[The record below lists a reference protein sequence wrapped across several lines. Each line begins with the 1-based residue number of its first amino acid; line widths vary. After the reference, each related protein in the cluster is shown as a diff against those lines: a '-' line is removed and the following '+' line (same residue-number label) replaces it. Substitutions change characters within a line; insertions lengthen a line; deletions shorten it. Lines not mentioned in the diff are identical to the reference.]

1 MTASEAMP
9 EGLPKISIIVPTY
22 NEVDNVEDLIDGLRS
37 VLEDVDYQIVVVD
50 DNSPDGTYYAVKQ
63 IAERDSH
70 IMPILRH
77 EKLGLASAVLHGYKV
92 SDGKLIVMMDSD
104 LSHRP
109 QDLPEL
115 LEAARESDIVI
126 GSRYVDGGSIFGMSS
141 YRKLAS
147 RVSIGISRMVL
158 GLTYQD
164 TTSGFAVFRRGVLDH
179 VAPKLEPNGFKL
191 LLEVLV
197 KCPEAQVAEVPITF
211 VNRRKGDSKFGAGEV
226 FKFLRLCYDLRRHQG
241 RANQD

>member
-1 MTASEAMP
+1 ML
-9 EGLPKISIIVPTY
+9 EGLPKISVIVPTY
-22 NEVDNVEDLIDGLRS
+22 NEVDNVEDLIEGLRS
-37 VLEDVDYQIVVVD
+37 VLAGADFQIVVVD
-50 DNSPDGTYYAVKQ
+50 DNSADGTYYAVKQ
-63 IAERDSH
+63 IAERDH
-70 IMPILRH
+70 QVTPILRPG
-77 EKLGLASAVLHGYKV
+77 KLGLASAVLHGFRA

-126 GSRYVDGGSIFGMSS
+126 GSRYVDGGSIVGMTP

-147 RVSIGISRMVL
+147 RVSISISRMML
-158 GLTYQD
+158 GLPYQD
-164 TTSGFAVFRRGVLDH
+164 TTSGFAVFRRGVLDY

-197 KCPEAQVAEVPITF
+197 KCPKAQVAEVPITF
-211 VNRRKGDSKFGAGEV
+211 VNRRKGRSKFGAEEV
-226 FKFLRLCYDLRRHQG
+226 FKFLRLCYDLRRDQG
-241 RANQD
+241 SANQD